1 MNTIIGWRLIEDENK
16 MNYSERILEAF
27 KKTQSIKATARQ
39 IGCSWNRVA
48 KVLSTA
54 GIIANENQA
63 YILSLYEKGKT
74 LEEIIKITG
83 FSRKTIQAYIP
94 RKRPVYNENLSENAL
109 RIKEYR
115 AKKEKQL

>member
-1 MNTIIGWRLIEDENK
+1 
-16 MNYSERILEAF
+16 MNYSDRIIEIF
-27 KKTQSIKATARQ
+27 KKTQSIKATAKQ

-48 KVLSTA
+48 KALSTA
-54 GIIANENQA
+54 GIIANENHA

-74 LEEIIKITG
+74 LEEILKITG
-83 FSRKTIQAYIP
+83 FSLKTVQSYSP

-115 AKKEKQL
+115 AKRRSNYEEV

>member
-1 MNTIIGWRLIEDENK
+1 
-16 MNYSERILEAF
+16 MNYSDRIIEIF
-27 KKTQSIKATARQ
+27 KKTQSIKATAKQ

-48 KVLSTA
+48 KALSTA

-74 LEEIIKITG
+74 LEEIEKGKTLEEIVKITG
-83 FSRKTIQAYIP
+83 FSLKTVQSYSP

-109 RIKEYR
+109 RINEYR
-115 AKKEKQL
+115 AKRRSNYEEV

>member
-1 MNTIIGWRLIEDENK
+1 
-16 MNYSERILEAF
+16 MNYSDRIIETF
-27 KKTQSIKATARQ
+27 EKTQSIKATAKQ

-74 LEEIIKITG
+74 LEEIVKVTG
-83 FSRKTIQAYIP
+83 LSRKTVQSYSP

-109 RIKEYR
+109 RIKKCR
-115 AKKEKQL
+115 AKKEGQL

>member
-1 MNTIIGWRLIEDENK
+1 MK
-16 MNYSERILEAF
+16 
-27 KKTQSIKATARQ
+27 
-39 IGCSWNRVA
+39 
-48 KVLSTA
+48 
-54 GIIANENQA
+54 
-63 YILSLYEKGKT
+63 KGKT